1 MLTILGEKPV
11 IPAEIVMASAVFVV
25 LSMTISKDGLN
36 ND

>member
-1 MLTILGEKPV
+1 MLIIVMEKPV
-11 IPAEIVMASAVFVV
+11 IPAVTVMVSAILVV